1 MNAKE
6 IERAA
11 YMAARILT
19 ANTSAQELLGVAG
32 ARRLRVVDTIAGI
45 IRDVLELYN
54 PECPYGWEGT
64 HNSTLDTP
72 ERRRTAVVL
81 EFPRR
86 ASS

>member
-19 ANTSAQELLGVAG
+19 ANTSAQE
-32 ARRLRVVDTIAGI
+32 RVVDTIAGI

-54 PECPYGWEGT
+54 PECPYCWEGT

-72 ERRRTAVVL
+72 QRRRTAAVL